1 MALGHDETDEYRK
14 NLALLSEEITGSAGL
29 FFTRLP
35 HDQVHES
42 SVFISQEMK
51 FLILI

>member
-1 MALGHDETDEYRK
+1 MALGHNETDEYRK

-35 HDQVHES
+35 HDQVCECAT
-42 SVFISQEMK
+42 SVVQEEIVFK
-51 FLILI
+51 VL